1 LTQIISKPAASTL
14 HEAAAARSWRVS
26 IIRSR
31 GQLLG
36 VVKAPSREA
45 AEAAAAQMFE
55 LGDEQR
61 RRLMVQEGG

>member
-1 LTQIISKPAASTL
+1 MSP
-14 HEAAAARSWRVS
+14 RSRIRAKEKIAPERRWRVS

-36 VVKAPSREA
+36 FVKAPSREA

-61 RRLMVQEGG
+61 RRLMVQEGGW